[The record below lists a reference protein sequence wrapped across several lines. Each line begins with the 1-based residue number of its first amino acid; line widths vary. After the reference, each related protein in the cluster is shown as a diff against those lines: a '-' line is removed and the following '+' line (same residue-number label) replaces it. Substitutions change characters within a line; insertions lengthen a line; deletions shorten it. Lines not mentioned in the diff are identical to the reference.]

1 MRHLSQ
7 PELEAFVVGAA
18 LRDEDAVRRHL
29 STCPDCAQRLARE
42 ARLEFE
48 LHEAALFSKVDP
60 SAHHLEAHSA
70 PPWRSLLYIA
80 VILAIAAAG
89 VYRFAS
95 RSTAK
100 TPPFEARVRVAADA
114 YTPCHED
121 PMKLAPGYSVVSP
134 RELGQR
140 VTPTFGDSIPLGFA
154 AGRG

>member
-18 LRDEDAVRRHL
+18 LRDEDTVRRHL

-42 ARLEFE
+42 SARL
-48 LHEAALFSKVDP
+48 
-60 SAHHLEAHSA
+60 LEAHSA
-70 PPWRSLLYIA
+70 PAWRSPLYIA
-80 VILAIAAAG
+80 VILVIAAAG
-89 VYRFAS
+89 VYRFAP
-95 RSTAK
+95 RGAAT
-100 TPPFEARVRVAADA
+100 TPPFDARVRVAADA
-114 YTPCHED
+114 DTPCHED